1 LKKLRIFVMISPN
14 NAQVDLNTSLPQQ
27 CHVPQTRSME
37 QTNIINASQST
48 HHKSYLSPPCYHSS
62 EACFAVTPV
71 ELMTIDQTAN
81 WVKTLGRYHGWAQV
95 ELYAES
101 FRNQGITGALLKEL
115 TPEMLEFSLGMRN
128 QRYQQEL
135 LSAIQY
141 LYPNM
146 TLQSVPKFQQVVTGI
161 EVLDFSSCGCVNDSG
176 QRSVA
181 SDYESINS
189 YLVSSESRMTD
200 TTRHMEYSDM
210 MSLSGYSQRS
220 IGLSYIGTDGGFGNE
235 EINSVCRRQDQM
247 EVIMLDG
254 NKYEDSQKEES
265 SSVCKTLRCRKL
277 LLTLPDAQV
286 IPGVCA
292 IQSIRARFQELK
304 IQVEVLPYHDKRHTY
319 LLAFPNYQR
328 AEEALLRAD
337 EIGYK
342 LTKKWPPRPKP
353 KRPLKYKSLA
363 VLKIRAGK
371 SLSGDVVGTLS
382 KGQIVTVNQIKGRR
396 ARLIDEKENGKVEN
410 IGWVSIHEEDG
421 SSLLKQ
427 LGDF

>member
-1 LKKLRIFVMISPN
+1 
-14 NAQVDLNTSLPQQ
+14 
-27 CHVPQTRSME
+27 
-37 QTNIINASQST
+37 
-48 HHKSYLSPPCYHSS
+48 
-62 EACFAVTPV
+62 
-71 ELMTIDQTAN
+71 
-81 WVKTLGRYHGWAQV
+81 
-95 ELYAES
+95 
-101 FRNQGITGALLKEL
+101 
-115 TPEMLEFSLGMRN
+115 
-128 QRYQQEL
+128 
-135 LSAIQY
+135 
-141 LYPNM
+141 
-146 TLQSVPKFQQVVTGI
+146 
-161 EVLDFSSCGCVNDSG
+161 
-176 QRSVA
+176 
-181 SDYESINS
+181 
-189 YLVSSESRMTD
+189 
-200 TTRHMEYSDM
+200 M

-247 EVIMLDG
+247 EVVMLDG

-286 IPGVCA
+286 ISGVCA

-353 KRPLKYKSLA
+353 RRPLKYKSLA

-382 KGQIVTVNQIKGRR
+382 KGEIVTVNQIKGRR

-421 SSLLKQ
+421 SSLLTQ